1 MSYYLDRIKYAD
13 SIDELDEIIDR
24 AADDMSITNNDY
36 STLYAVAM
44 EKARSI

>member
-13 SIDELDEIIDR
+13 SVDELDEIIDR

-36 STLYAVAM
+36 STLYSLAM